1 MYVCMGCVQQ
11 SEAASLH
18 TGGAPAL
25 HAVGLLRDRVAAGC
39 GQGRRAQPCGVVVL
53 AAALRAVLA
62 ASDSALPRLP
72 LVLPRQGKLE
82 AIAFLQRAV
91 RHIQWVAV
99 CSGGQPLRGYSLHAD
114 PVSAGAGHSRCR
126 GRCRCR

>member
-39 GQGRRAQPCGVVVL
+39 GQGRRAQPRGVVIV
-53 AAALRAVLA
+53 AAALCAVLA
-62 ASDSALPRLP
+62 ASYSALQCLP

-82 AIAFLQRAV
+82 SHCIPSESSAAHTV
-91 RHIQWVAV
+91 
-99 CSGGQPLRGYSLHAD
+99 GGCVLRWAATARTFST
-114 PVSAGAGHSRCR
+114 C
-126 GRCRCR
+126 